1 MEGILELEL
10 KQKLSQLSAT
20 DQRSISAY
28 LLRLR
33 QSSEESKNDRSM
45 LMREMDQGQKTP
57 LSDVGKE
64 SI

>member
-1 MEGILELEL
+1 MEGVLELEL
-10 KQKLSQLSAT
+10 KQKLAQLSET
-20 DQRSISAY
+20 DQRSVSAY

-57 LSDVGKE
+57 LSNLCLD
-64 SI
+64 

>member
-10 KQKLSQLSAT
+10 KQKLSQLSET

-57 LSDVGKE
+57 LSNLCLD
-64 SI
+64 